1 MAKEKEIVKIKC
13 KKCGVET
20 DEEVLKR
27 GARICP
33 GCGNY
38 FRMGARERIALITDR
53 GSFREHDAAMKSEN
67 IIDFPNYEEK
77 LEKAIN
83 SSGEREAVVTGRAKI
98 GGVPAALFIMDSNFM
113 MASMG
118 TVVGEKITRLFEYA
132 TDNRLP
138 VVGFLC
144 SGGARMQEGI
154 LSLMQMAKV
163 SAAVRW
169 HSDAGLFFMP
179 VLTDPTTGGV
189 TASYAMEGD
198 IIAAEPGALVGF
210 AGQRVIEQT
219 TGEKLPKGF
228 QSAEFQLEHGFVD
241 LLIAREDSKK
251 VISRLLAANTA
262 STRKFK

>member
-1 MAKEKEIVKIKC
+1 MANERIKC
-13 KKCGVET
+13 KKCSAEL
-20 DEEVLKR
+20 EESVLRKNGR
-27 GARICP
+27 VCP
-33 GCGNY
+33 ECGNY
-38 FRMGARERIALITDR
+38 FRLSARERIALVTDR
-53 GSFREHDAAMKSEN
+53 GTFREHDVLMTSEN
-67 IIDFPNYEEK
+67 IIDFPEYNEK
-77 LEKAIN
+77 LTRAMESTGEKD
-83 SSGEREAVVTGRAKI
+83 AVVTGHAKI
-98 GGVPAALFIMDSNFM
+98 GGKTAALFVMDANFM

-132 TDNRLP
+132 AENRLP
-138 VVGFLC
+138 VVGFIC
-144 SGGARMQEGI
+144 SGGARMQEGV

-169 HSDAGLFFMP
+169 HSDAGLFYLP

-198 IIAAEPGALVGF
+198 IIAAEPGALIGF

-241 LLIAREDSKK
+241 LLIGRGESKE
-251 VISRLLAANTA
+251 VIARLLTANMWKERRGI
-262 STRKFK
+262 SV

>member
-1 MAKEKEIVKIKC
+1 MANETIKVKC

-20 DEEVLKR
+20 DDAVLRKNGR
-27 GARICP
+27 VCP

-38 FRMGARERIALITDR
+38 FRLSARERIALVADR
-53 GSFREHDAAMKSEN
+53 GSFHEHDASMKSEN
-67 IIDFPNYEEK
+67 LIDFPEYDEK
-77 LEKAIN
+77 LEKAIE
-83 SSGEREAVVTGRAKI
+83 SSGERDAVVTGRAKI
-98 GGVPAALFIMDSNFM
+98 GGVATTLFVMDSNFM

-138 VVGFLC
+138 VVGFIC
-144 SGGARMQEGI
+144 SGGARMQEGV

-169 HSDAGLFFMP
+169 HNDAGLFYLP

-251 VISRLLAANTA
+251 VISRLLTANAAA
-262 STRKFK
+262 ARKR

>member
-1 MAKEKEIVKIKC
+1 MANDTKLVKC
-13 KKCGVET
+13 KKCGAET
-20 DEEVLKR
+20 DDALLHKNGRV
-27 GARICP
+27 CP
-33 GCGNY
+33 CCGGY
-38 FRMGARERIALITDR
+38 FRMSARERIALVTDR
-53 GSFREHDAAMKSEN
+53 GTFREHDAELQSEN
-67 IIDFPNYEEK
+67 RIDFPEYDEK
-77 LEKAIN
+77 LKKAAET
-83 SSGEREAVVTGRAKI
+83 SGERDAVVTGQAKI
-98 GGVPAALFIMDSNFM
+98 GGIPTALFVMDSSFM

-132 TDNRLP
+132 TENRLP
-138 VVGFLC
+138 VVGFIC
-144 SGGARMQEGI
+144 SGGARMQEGV

-169 HSDAGLFFMP
+169 HNDAGLFYLP

-198 IIAAEPGALVGF
+198 IIAAEPAALIGF

-241 LLIAREDSKK
+241 LLIERAESKK
-251 VISRLLAANTA
+251 MIHHLLTANRAAA
-262 STRKFK
+262 RKYR

>member
-1 MAKEKEIVKIKC
+1 MANDGIKC
-13 KKCGVET
+13 RKCNAEL
-20 DEEVLKR
+20 DENVLRKNGR
-27 GARICP
+27 VCP
-33 GCGNY
+33 ECGNY
-38 FRMGARERIALITDR
+38 FRLSARERIALITDR
-53 GSFREHDAAMKSEN
+53 GTFREHDASLKSEN
-67 IIDFPNYEEK
+67 LIDFPEYDEK
-77 LEKAIN
+77 LTKAME
-83 SSGEREAVVTGRAKI
+83 STGERDAVITGHAKI
-98 GGVPAALFIMDSNFM
+98 DGKTAALFVMDSNFM

-132 TDNRLP
+132 SEHRLP
-138 VVGFLC
+138 VVGFIC
-144 SGGARMQEGI
+144 SGGARMQEGV

-169 HSDAGLFFMP
+169 HSDAGLFYLP

-198 IIAAEPGALVGF
+198 IIAAEPGALIGF

-241 LLIAREDSKK
+241 LLLERGESKK
-251 VISRLLAANTA
+251 VIGHLLTANMAAG
-262 STRKFK
+262 RKFR

>member
-1 MAKEKEIVKIKC
+1 MANETTVKC
-13 KKCGVET
+13 KKCGQET
-20 DEEVLKR
+20 DDAVLRKR
-27 GARICP
+27 GRICP
-33 GCGNY
+33 CCGNY
-38 FRMGARERIALITDR
+38 FRLSARERIALVTDR
-53 GSFREHDAAMKSEN
+53 GTFREHDASLKSEN
-67 IIDFPNYEEK
+67 IIDFPEYDEK
-77 LEKAIN
+77 LEKAI
-83 SSGEREAVVTGRAKI
+83 EATDEKDAVVTGHAKI
-98 GGVPAALFIMDSNFM
+98 GGVAAALFVMDSNFM

-132 TDNRLP
+132 TENRLP
-138 VVGFLC
+138 VVGFIC
-144 SGGARMQEGI
+144 SGGARMQEGV

-169 HSDAGLFFMP
+169 HNDAGLFYLP

-198 IIAAEPGALVGF
+198 IIAAEPGALIGF

-241 LLIAREDSKK
+241 LLIERGESKK
-251 VISRLLAANTA
+251 VIARLLTANMAAG
-262 STRKFK
+262 RKFR